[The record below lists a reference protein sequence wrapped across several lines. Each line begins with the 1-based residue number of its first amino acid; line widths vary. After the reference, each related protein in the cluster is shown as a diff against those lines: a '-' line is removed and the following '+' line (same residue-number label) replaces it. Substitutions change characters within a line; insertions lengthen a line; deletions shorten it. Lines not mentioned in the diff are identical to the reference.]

1 MLKFFKR
8 GLVTLAPLAITITI
22 AIWILWTLETA
33 FSIPVKA
40 IIGERYYFP
49 GTGILLGFLLIFF
62 TSLLI
67 NTWFLRKIYDF
78 GEKIVQRIPLIKSL
92 YNAIQDVFSYLQMPQ
107 QEESSRVVRIT
118 INQVHMLGLI
128 TREDF
133 TNLPKGFADKGHIA
147 VYLPMSYQVGGYTVL
162 IERSQ
167 VTPLD
172 MTVEQAMRYLLI
184 AGAQR
189 LPRNSKP
196 FDKKY

>member
-22 AIWILWTLETA
+22 TIWILWTLEAA
-33 FSIPVKA
+33 FSIPIKA
-40 IIGERYYFP
+40 VIGERYYFP
-49 GTGILLGFLLIFF
+49 GAGILLGFLLIFF

-67 NTWFLRKIYDF
+67 NTWLLRKVYYF
-78 GEKIVQRIPLIKSL
+78 GERIVQRIPLIKSL

-107 QEESSRVVRIT
+107 REESSRVVRIT
-118 INQVHMLGLI
+118 INHVHLIGLI

-133 TNLPKGFADKGHIA
+133 TNLPKGFADKDHIA
-147 VYLPMSYQVGGYTVL
+147 VYLPMSYQVGGYTILVQ
-162 IERSQ
+162 RSQ

-189 LPRNSKP
+189 LHHNSKDP
-196 FDKKY
+196 KDKS